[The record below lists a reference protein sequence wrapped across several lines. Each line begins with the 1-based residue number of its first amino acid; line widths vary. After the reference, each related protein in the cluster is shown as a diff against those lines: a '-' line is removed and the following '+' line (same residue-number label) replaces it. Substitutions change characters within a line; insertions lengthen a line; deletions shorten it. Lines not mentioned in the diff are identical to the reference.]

1 MKLPISAGTALI
13 PTLAAI
19 HRTIPKA
26 QSKDPVALW
35 YRGFWREATVMSLTL
50 TSSLTPMGVIWN
62 GFHVDPA
69 V

>member
-1 MKLPISAGTALI
+1 MKLLISTGTALI
-13 PTLAAI
+13 NTLAAI

-35 YRGFWREATVMSLTL
+35 YPGLRREATVMSLTL

-62 GFHVDPA
+62 GLHVDPA